1 MEVGMQFRR
10 FALILLFALL
20 ALAVALPQ
28 QVSMAQTNTCSA
40 LITQAL
46 SQTAVNCAGRETGT
60 ACYGFP
66 SVESELTPDADP
78 LDFDE
83 PGESISLDQVIHLR
97 PSEIN
102 LLEQEFG
109 VVTMN
114 VQANLP
120 SGFAQDVVVIGLG
133 GAEIEDGVFD
143 SELFTPLDNPVSV
156 TTSAAGELREATLF
170 TDPASNRVLGNVPAN
185 TALPVDA
192 VSSDGNWARVVYQN
206 RPGWL
211 AISALGG
218 SVEGVPIYDGL
229 TPMQKFYFRTG
240 INGQPCADAP
250 SLVVVQGPRDIPV
263 DMVINGVDIRIESTM
278 ALRTLPSGEPVGRN
292 MEIIA
297 ISGLVTINPGQ
308 VDQILL
314 TPGFSVNVGLG
325 PELVSLGIEG
335 DEDERSV
342 LSIGMPVRVSQ
353 TVRDLLGIIERIPQN
368 ILNYR
373 IVLWIIVTPSGVGP
387 IITRIVI
394 NDPNALT
401 IVRGLCEEGIITPAI
416 CSAYGL

>member
-1 MEVGMQFRR
+1 MQFRR

-170 TDPASNRVLGNVPAN
+170 TDPASN
-185 TALPVDA
+185 
-192 VSSDGNWARVVYQN
+192 WARVVYQN

-218 SVEGVPIYDGL
+218 SVEGVPTYDGL

-308 VDQILL
+308 ADQILL